1 MRIDFSLVKGTI
13 GPAVFAGALI
23 ASAAVGVRADDLPGK
38 GITVTPTV
46 QQGLTEEQ
54 FQADLVGMGLEQL
67 GYTVQ
72 SPVTAS
78 MQAEFVAVANGDATY
93 YAAFW
98 DPLHLS
104 FQEKLGGQAKLPMV
118 GTLVKNSI
126 QGYLIDKKTA
136 DQYHITT
143 IDQFKDPKIAKLFD
157 VDGSGKAGLYGCQS
171 GWGCERVIE
180 HHLDAYGLRN
190 TVHHIQGDY
199 VAIISD
205 AIERIRAGKPTLYY
219 TWTPLWLSGV
229 LVPGKDVTWLTVSHT
244 DLPDEQKDANTTVPG
259 IGNLGFSVNTQ
270 HIVANPD
277 FLAKNPAAKKLFE
290 EMEIPIEDI
299 NAENLLVHKGENS
312 DADIRRHATDWIKA
326 HQSLWDSWMAGA
338 KKAGAV

>member
-1 MRIDFSLVKGTI
+1 MRIDFSFLKDHVGS
-13 GPAVFAGALI
+13 AVLAGAMTALI
-23 ASAAVGVRADDLPGK
+23 ATGAMADDLPGK
-38 GITVTPTV
+38 GTTVKPIT
-46 QQGLTEEQ
+46 QQGLTEEV

-67 GYTVQ
+67 GYQVEE
-72 SPVTAS
+72 PVVAA
-78 MQAEFVAVANGDATY
+78 MQAAFVAVANGDVTY

-98 DPLHLS
+98 DPLHKS
-104 FQEKLGGQAKLPMV
+104 FQDKLGGQDKLPMV

-136 DQYHITT
+136 DQYHITS

-180 HHLDAYGLRN
+180 HHLDAYGLRGTIN
-190 TVHHIQGDY
+190 HIQGDY

-229 LVPGKDVTWLTVSHT
+229 LVPGKDVTWLTVPYT
-244 DLPDEQKDANTTVPG
+244 ALPDDQKDANTTVPG

-270 HIVANPD
+270 HIIANPD
-277 FLAKNPAAKKLFE
+277 FLANNPAAKKLFE

-312 DADIRRHATDWIKA
+312 EADIRRHATDWIKA
-326 HQSLWDSWMAGA
+326 HQSLWDSWIAAAKNSGA
-338 KKAGAV
+338 